1 LLTRTFTQHSCS
13 GNTPVGRGLTLVA
26 IIPAILLTLTL
37 STSAMALDCLA
48 YKPEGA
54 RGNWHA
60 DVVAGKICWFGPN
73 WRSFLPKPK
82 VRAENS
88 SASKN
93 EGGVPTDIPPRAAD
107 PAPSPVKATEAE
119 RPQDSHGLRQAT
131 PIEAE
136 AFINAISSEWDPG
149 PPDIPDPPRSTVER
163 HDVIETI
170 LLFIFS
176 TLAIGGVAFA
186 TIIGKRRARRAEQ
199 RLGFSAGAERQPPE
213 SSPVSIPVAPS
224 LQPCAVEGPQPVT
237 VPSWLVRVR
246 TDS

>member
-1 LLTRTFTQHSCS
+1 
-13 GNTPVGRGLTLVA
+13 LTLVA
-26 IIPAILLTLTL
+26 IILAILVTLTL

-82 VRAENS
+82 VRAES
-88 SASKN
+88 SSVSRN
-93 EGGVPTDIPPRAAD
+93 EGGVRTDIPPRAAE
-107 PAPSPVKATEAE
+107 PAPSPVKATEPE
-119 RPQDSHGLRQAT
+119 RPEDWYGLRQAT

-149 PPDIPDPPRSTVER
+149 PPDLPDPPQSTVER

-170 LLFIFS
+170 LLFIFGP
-176 TLAIGGVAFA
+176 LAIGGVALA
-186 TIIGKRRARRAEQ
+186 TIIGKRRARRAKK
-199 RLGFSAGAERQPPE
+199 RLGFGAGAERQPPE
-213 SSPVSIPVAPS
+213 SSAVRIPVAPS
-224 LQPCAVEGPQPVT
+224 LQPRALEAPQPVT
-237 VPSWLVRVR
+237 VPSWLIRVR

>member
-1 LLTRTFTQHSCS
+1 
-13 GNTPVGRGLTLVA
+13 LTLILA
-26 IIPAILLTLTL
+26 LLLTLTL

-82 VRAENS
+82 VRAESS

-93 EGGVPTDIPPRAAD
+93 EGRVPTNIPPRAAE
-107 PAPSPVKATEAE
+107 PAPSPVKTMEAE
-119 RPQDSHGLRQAT
+119 RPQDWYGLRQAT

-149 PPDIPDPPRSTVER
+149 PPDVPDPPQSTVER
-163 HDVIETI
+163 HDVIEMI
-170 LLFIFS
+170 LLFIFG

-186 TIIGKRRARRAEQ
+186 TIIGKRKARRAKQ
-199 RLGFSAGAERQPPE
+199 RLGFGACAERSPPE
-213 SSPVSIPVAPS
+213 SSPVRIPVAPS
-224 LQPCAVEGPQPVT
+224 LQPCAEEEPQPVT
-237 VPSWLVRVR
+237 VPSWLIRVR
-246 TDS
+246 TDG